1 MTELNDPR
9 LIRTAKEAG
18 LNGAL
23 GADWRQVLRT
33 RLLLVAVAL
42 VVWVAGIEARL
53 YYLQVTRHDDLV
65 QIAEA
70 QQQKEIPILPKRGD
84 ITDRHGRLLAYSVEG
99 EEIYADPLVI
109 SQAQATDATALS
121 LCAALEECG
130 PGELQQIRE
139 KLNKTKSRYQ
149 LIKRRATVAEVTA
162 AKALEGVA
170 VSPQSL
176 RYYPNREL
184 GANVLGWV
192 NLDGKGVAGIEHA
205 YESLIGGRAG
215 RKVQLHDRKAR
226 ALAVDITQP
235 ATVGAN
241 LQLTIDSTLQY
252 AVERELAAAVE
263 ASDAEGGVVV
273 VLEPETGDI
282 LAMASAPTF
291 NPNVLRISK
300 EEADAR
306 RNRAV
311 QDTFEYGSVVKVATA
326 TAALEERLFRFD
338 DVFDVSRGSIQ
349 IGNRPPIRDVHTY
362 PSLSFLDVI
371 VKSSNVGII
380 KVGLRLGPDRMDR
393 YFRQFGFGTALSRD
407 FPAERSGNVWPRNK
421 LTDSAIASMSMGY
434 QIGITPLQMAAAINS
449 VANGGELIEPRVV
462 KSITQNGERTDV
474 VKRVIQ
480 RTMSRD
486 TADKLRQMME
496 AVVDRGTAKSARIDG
511 YAIAAKTG
519 TAARVVNGRYSKS
532 LYNASTGGFV
542 PSRNPVATI
551 LVTIDSPRKG
561 GYYGGVIAAPVFKRI
576 AEAVLRHRAVP
587 SDRTPPST
595 YLVVRRD
602 ESESRHGGH
611 VAPSP
616 ISTSPVPVASVD
628 RVTAAPNHGL
638 MPDLVGSPAREALRT
653 LAGLGLE
660 AQVRGAGIVVAQS
673 VPAGTPVERGA
684 ACVLTLAR
692 VQPTEGSRAH
702 P

>member
-9 LIRTAKEAG
+9 LIRTAKEA
-18 LNGAL
+18 AL
-23 GADWRQVLRT
+23 DEAPGADWRGVIRS
-33 RLLLVAVAL
+33 RLHFVAVAL
-42 VVWVAGIEARL
+42 VVWVVAIEARL
-53 YYLQVTRHDDLV
+53 YYLQVNQHQQLV
-65 QIAEA
+65 EVAEG
-70 QQQKEIPILPKRGD
+70 QQQKEIPILAKRGD

-109 SQAQATDATALS
+109 SQADATETTAHA
-121 LCAALEECG
+121 LCAALDECG
-130 PGELQQIRE
+130 PGELQVIRE
-139 KLNKTKSRYQ
+139 KLHKTKSRYQ
-149 LIKRRATVAEVTA
+149 LIKRRASVAEVTSA
-162 AKALEGVA
+162 RSLEGVS
-170 VSPQSL
+170 VSSQSL

-184 GANVLGWV
+184 AASVLGWV
-192 NLDGKGVAGIEHA
+192 NLDGKGVAGLEHA

-252 AVERELAAAVE
+252 AVERELAAAVK
-263 ASDAEGGVVV
+263 ASDAEGGVAV
-273 VLEPETGDI
+273 VLEPETGEI

-291 NPNVLRISK
+291 NPNVGRISK
-300 EEADAR
+300 EEADTR

-311 QDTFEYGSVVKVATA
+311 QDTYEYGSVVKVATA
-326 TAALEERLFRFD
+326 TAALEERLFGLNDMFD
-338 DVFDVSRGSIQ
+338 TSRGSIQ

-362 PSLSFLDVI
+362 AALSFLDVI

-380 KVGLRLGPDRMDR
+380 KVGLKLGPERMDR

-407 FPAERSGNVWPRNK
+407 FPAERSGNVWPRHK
-421 LTDSAIASMSMGY
+421 LSDSAIASMSMGY

-462 KSITQNGERTDV
+462 RAISQNGERTDV
-474 VKRVIQ
+474 AKRVIQ

-496 AVVDRGTAKSARIDG
+496 AVVERGTAKTAQIDG
-511 YAIAAKTG
+511 YTIAAKTG

-551 LVTIDSPRKG
+551 LVTIDSPRIG
-561 GYYGGVIAAPVFKRI
+561 GYYGGVVAAPVFKRI

-587 SDRTPPST
+587 SELNPPSK
-595 YLVVRRD
+595 YLIVRHERD
-602 ESESRHGGH
+602 GASGG
-611 VAPSP
+611 VAVPSP
-616 ISTSPVPVASVD
+616 ISTSPVPLASVD
-628 RVTAAPNHGL
+628 RVAAAATQGL
-638 MPDLVGSPAREALRT
+638 MPDLAGAPAREALRT

-660 AQVRGAGIVVAQS
+660 AQVRGAGVVVGQS

-684 ACVLTLAR
+684 ACILTLAR
-692 VQPTEGSRAH
+692 VQSTEGSGAH